1 MWGPIGTHAGVS
13 GMLMDLEKFM
23 EMHLVLGGPFAGTDP
38 ERFSTD
44 KVKLVGIFAN
54 YDDALDAWRSAS
66 QRMIDDA
73 EIRYMI
79 VPLHRLIAPMLG
91 ESRPA

>member
-1 MWGPIGTHAGVS
+1 
-13 GMLMDLEKFM
+13 M

-44 KVKLVGIFAN
+44 KIKLIGLFAN

-73 EIRYMI
+73 EMRYMI
-79 VPLHRLIAPMLG
+79 VPLHRLVAPKLG
-91 ESRPA
+91 AEPRAA